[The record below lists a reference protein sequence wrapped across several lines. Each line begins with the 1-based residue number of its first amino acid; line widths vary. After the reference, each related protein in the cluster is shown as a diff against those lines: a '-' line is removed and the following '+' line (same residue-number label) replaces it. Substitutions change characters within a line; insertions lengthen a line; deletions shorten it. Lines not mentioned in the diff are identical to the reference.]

1 MSNLYFRLFLF
12 NMEKGLANKEKP
24 DRDVQEALWDLAEN
38 NIGNY
43 RKLRKEVRSVTNTNS
58 QESNPGKPKSDDK
71 KGYAYPPPEYTK
83 YKNINKPIFR

>member
-1 MSNLYFRLFLF
+1 MAKKYTGD
-12 NMEKGLANKEKP
+12 EKLDREVKE
-24 DRDVQEALWDLAEN
+24 VLWDLAEN

-43 RKLRKEVRSVTNTNS
+43 RKLRKEVRSVTNTNL
-58 QESNPGKPKSDDK
+58 QESNPGKPNSDDK